1 MEVHIDC
8 VTFICFFFDHFLYF
22 VTLSTLASELHG
34 SAY

>member
-8 VTFICFFFDHFLYF
+8 VTFICFSSLIIF
-22 VTLSTLASELHG
+22 STLGCELHG

>member
-8 VTFICFFFDHFLYF
+8 VTFICFSSWIIF
-22 VTLSTLASELHG
+22 STLASELQG